1 MSGRTV
7 LSMRGI
13 TKTFPGVRALN
24 SVDFDLAQ
32 GEIHGLI
39 GENGAGKST
48 LIKVLGGAYL
58 PDRGQIEL
66 EGRPAHIHS
75 PRDALNK
82 GISIIYQEFN
92 LVPALSVAENIF
104 LGKELVRPGLRSLN
118 RRAMQGRSQAT
129 IERLGLKGFDCR
141 RLVRSL
147 SVAQQQMVE
156 IGKALF
162 NEARIL
168 VMDEPTSVLSQ
179 KESETLFAL
188 MHGLKEQGISIIFI
202 SHRLDEV
209 IALCDRITVLRDG
222 ELVTTLDNA
231 RHQVTKDELV
241 RQMVGRV
248 LQDYYPQ
255 RQHAP
260 TGEKLLEVRGQGA
273 RGLFREVSF
282 TLHGGEILGFYG
294 LVGSGRTE
302 IMKAIFG
309 SLEYET
315 GQILL
320 AGQPAEVRS
329 VRQARDAGLALVPED
344 RKREGL
350 VVAMSLAD
358 NIALPNLDKINSA
371 GTILFRKRKGLVA
384 GYIEELS
391 IRPPLPNRQMR
402 DFSGGNQQK
411 AVIAKWL
418 AAKPK
423 VIIFDEPTRGI
434 DVGAKAEIYHLIE
447 RLAQTGV
454 GIIFVSSELME
465 IIGMCD
471 RVIVVHEGRITG
483 EFDRSVATQER
494 LMQAAAGF

>member
-1 MSGRTV
+1 MAGGT
-7 LSMRGI
+7 LLAMRGI
-13 TKTFPGVRALN
+13 SKAFPGVRALH
-24 SVDFDLAQ
+24 SVDFDLAR

-48 LIKVLGGAYL
+48 LIKILGGAYL
-58 PDRGQIEL
+58 PDGGSIEL
-66 EGRPAHIHS
+66 DGQAARIHS
-75 PRDALNK
+75 PRDALHK

-92 LVPALSVAENIF
+92 LVPALSVAQNIF
-104 LGKELVRPGLRSLN
+104 LGRELVSRGGLN
-118 RRAMQGRSQAT
+118 QRAMLKRAQQT
-129 IERLGLKGFDCR
+129 MERLGLSGFDCR
-141 RLVRSL
+141 RRVRSL

-156 IGKALF
+156 IAKAMF

-179 KESETLFAL
+179 KESETLFGL
-188 MHGLKEQGISIIFI
+188 MRGLRDQGLSIIFI

-209 IALCDRITVLRDG
+209 IELCSRITVLRDG
-222 ELVTTLDNA
+222 ELVSTLENSGG
-231 RHQVTKDELV
+231 RLTKDELV

-255 RQHAP
+255 AAHRV
-260 TGEKLLEVRGQGA
+260 GERTLLEVRGLSAG
-273 RGLFREVSF
+273 GLFREVSF
-282 TLHGGEILGFYG
+282 ELHDGEILGFYG

-302 IMKAIFG
+302 IMKALFG
-309 SLEYET
+309 SLEYDGGE
-315 GQILL
+315 ILV
-320 AGQPAEVRS
+320 AGRPNRARN

-358 NIALPNLDKINSA
+358 NIALPNLDKINSL
-371 GTILFRKRKGLVA
+371 GTILFRRRRGLVA

-423 VIIFDEPTRGI
+423 IMIFDEPTRGI

-483 EFDRSVATQER
+483 RFDRSDATQER